1 MNFDQ
6 GYAYTFI
13 TEDQARYAGDIIKA
27 LELSGNPIP
36 PDLEKLWAD
45 FKDQQKAVSNSFFCR
60 GLGPGL
66 VPVYAHVSSC
76 PVYTYGSPPWEH
88 VCAWLSVSVT
98 SRLGF

>member
-1 MNFDQ
+1 MTFDQ

-45 FKDQQKAVSNSFFCR
+45 FKEQQKAVSNSFFCR

-66 VPVYAHVSSC
+66 MPVHACVQCTCMAHLSGNTCVL
-76 PVYTYGSPPWEH
+76 GS
-88 VCAWLSVSVT
+88 VCQ
-98 SRLGF
+98 